1 MSSASRP
8 LRILQILRAPVGGL
22 FRHVYDLTHE
32 LAARGHEI
40 GIVADSLHTDALTEE
55 RLGKLR
61 PLAPLGIHSLPIPRS
76 FGAADLTTPFKVRR
90 LADELQIDVLHGHG
104 AKGGF
109 NARLARIG
117 ARQRVS
123 LYTPHGGV
131 LNFAPG
137 SIPGKAF
144 RLIERALIG
153 ATDAI
158 VFESAFAQRA
168 YAEQIGKPSCPG
180 PLIHNGLMPS
190 EFEPI
195 VPGPDAADFVFIG
208 EFRAVKGISYM
219 LDALVDVRT
228 PEGRPATLVMAGGGP
243 DLDAIKAQI
252 ERLGL
257 AARVTLVGVKPAR
270 PTLHLGR
277 VAVVPS
283 LAESL
288 PYVILEAAA
297 AGRPVIATDVGGV
310 KEIFGPTAASL
321 LPAADTAALRRAMQ
335 AAVDDPAAAQREA
348 EVRLAH
354 IRAGFSIAHMADQL
368 EALYRQVLAARAP
381 AAFAQSSALS
391 S

>member
-61 PLAPLGIHSLPIPRS
+61 PLAPLGIHSMPIPRS
-76 FGAADLTTPFKVRR
+76 FGLADLTTPLQVRR
-90 LADELQIDVLHGHG
+90 LADALQIDVLHGHG

-131 LNFAPG
+131 LNFSRG
-137 SIPGKAF
+137 SAAGQLF
-144 RLIERALIG
+144 RLIERGLIG

-158 VFESAFAQRA
+158 VFESAFAQAA
-168 YAEQIGKPSCPG
+168 YAEQIGRPSCPG
-180 PLIHNGLMPS
+180 PVIHNGLMPA

-195 VPGPDAADFVFIG
+195 VPGQDAADFVFIG
-208 EFRAVKGISYM
+208 EFRAVKGISY
-219 LDALVDVRT
+219 LLEALVAVRT
-228 PEGRPATLVMAGGGP
+228 PEGRPASLVMAGGGP
-243 DLDAIKAQI
+243 DLAAIRAQI
-252 ERLGL
+252 DQLGL
-257 AARVTLVGVKPAR
+257 GERVTLVGVKPAR
-270 PTLHLGR
+270 PTLQLGR
-277 VAVVPS
+277 IAVVPS

-297 AGRPVIATDVGGV
+297 AARPVIATDVGGV
-310 KEIFGPTAASL
+310 KEIYGPTAASL
-321 LPAADTAALRRAMQ
+321 LPAADAPALREAMQ
-335 AAVDDPAAAQREA
+335 AALDDPAAAAREA
-348 EVRLAH
+348 ETRLAH
-354 IRAGFSIAHMADQL
+354 IRAGFSISHMTDQI
-368 EALYRQVLAARAP
+368 EALYRQALAARAP
-381 AAFAQSSALS
+381 TGFAQSSALS

>member
-1 MSSASRP
+1 MSSTSRP

-40 GIVADSLHTDALTEE
+40 GIVADNLHTDALTEE

-61 PLAPLGIHSLPIPRS
+61 PLAPLGIHSLPIPRT
-76 FGAADLTTPFKVRR
+76 FGAADLMTPLRVRR
-90 LADELQIDVLHGHG
+90 LADALQIDVLHGHG
-104 AKGGF
+104 AKGGL
-109 NARLARIG
+109 NARLARVG
-117 ARQRVS
+117 AQQRVS

-131 LNFAPG
+131 LNYHPG
-137 SIPGKAF
+137 SPAGQLF
-144 RLIERALIG
+144 RLIERTLIG

-158 VFESAFAQRA
+158 VFESGFAQRA
-168 YAEQIGKPSCPG
+168 YAEQIGKPNCPA
-180 PLIHNGLMPS
+180 PVIHNGLMPA

-195 VPGPDAADFVFIG
+195 APGPGAADFVFIG
-208 EFRAVKGISYM
+208 EFRAVKGISYL
-219 LDALVDVRT
+219 LDALVDVRA
-228 PEGRPATLVMAGGGP
+228 PDGRPATLVMAGGGP
-243 DLDAIKAQI
+243 DLESIKAQI
-252 ERLGL
+252 TSLDLGE
-257 AARVTLVGVKPAR
+257 RVTLVGVKPAR

-310 KEIFGPTAASL
+310 KEIYGPTAASL
-321 LPAADTAALRRAMQ
+321 LPAADAAALRKAMQ
-335 AAVDDPAAAQREA
+335 ASLDNPAAVAREA
-348 EVRLAH
+348 EIRLAH
-354 IRAGFSIAHMADQL
+354 IRAGFSISHMTDQI
-368 EALYRQVLAARAP
+368 EALYRQVLAARVP
-381 AAFAQSSALS
+381 AGFTPSSALS

>member
-1 MSSASRP
+1 MFNAPRP

-32 LAARGHEI
+32 LAARGHQI

-55 RLGKLR
+55 RLETLR
-61 PLAPLGIHSLPIPRS
+61 PLAPLGIHSLPMPRT
-76 FGAADLTTPFKVRR
+76 FGAADLTTPLKVRR
-90 LADELQIDVLHGHG
+90 LAEALQIDVLHGHG
-104 AKGGF
+104 AKGGL

-131 LNFAPG
+131 LNYRPG
-137 SIPGKAF
+137 SAAGQLF
-144 RLIERALIG
+144 RLIERGLIG
-153 ATDAI
+153 ATDAM

-168 YAEQIGKPSCPG
+168 YAEQIGNPSCPG
-180 PLIHNGLMPS
+180 PVIHNGLMPV

-195 VPGPDAADFVFIG
+195 LPGPAAADFVFIG
-208 EFRAVKGISYM
+208 EFRAVKGITYL
-219 LDALVDVRT
+219 LDALVGVRT
-228 PEGRPATLVMAGGGP
+228 PDGRSATLVMAGGGP

-252 ERLGL
+252 ASLGL
-257 AARVTLVGVKPAR
+257 VERVRLVGVKPAR
-270 PTLHLGR
+270 PTLQLGR

-297 AGRPVIATDVGGV
+297 AGRPVIATNVGGV
-310 KEIFGPTAASL
+310 REIYGPTAASL
-321 LPAADTAALRRAMQ
+321 LAPADAAALRRAMQ
-335 AAVDDPAAAQREA
+335 AALDDPAAAAREA
-348 EVRLAH
+348 ETRLAH
-354 IRAGFSIAHMADQL
+354 IRSGFSIAYMTDQI

-381 AAFAQSSALS
+381 AGFIQPVPLS